1 LGAAVTLP
9 IWNGSGVKPLLQGE
23 RIMETMSAVANL
35 AEQQVTAQAAARY
48 WQATLQRDA
57 RADGAFFFA
66 VKSTQIYC
74 RPSCPARRP
83 LRKNTLFFQTT
94 SEAEREGFRPCRRCK
109 PDEIPAAVRIVRRA
123 AHVLESDLDEPVN
136 VGSLARQVGVTTDAL
151 RRAFRQQAGLTPKEL
166 AAALRLKKFKKLL
179 RDGSSITDAL
189 YATGYGSASRVYERS
204 DAHLGMTPAT
214 YQKGGK
220 GMKIRYTTA
229 KSSLGE
235 VLVAATER
243 GVSAV
248 YLGDA
253 APKLIG
259 ELREEYPRAEIAT
272 EKGAFTQWVEEIVA
286 RTEGDAPRREL
297 PLDLQATAFQ
307 RRVWQELQKIPRG
320 ATRTYSQIARA
331 VGKPRAVRAVA
342 RACAT
347 NPVSIVVPCHR
358 VVRADGN
365 LAGYRWGIS
374 RKETLLTRERS

>member
-1 LGAAVTLP
+1 MRTAIRSVEQRVSP
-9 IWNGSGVKPLLQGE
+9 Q
-23 RIMETMSAVANL
+23 
-35 AEQQVTAQAAARY
+35 AEARY
-48 WQATLQRDA
+48 WQATLARDG
-57 RADGAFFFA
+57 RADGAFFFG

-83 LRKNTLFFQTT
+83 LRKNTLFFPTT
-94 SEAEREGFRPCRRCK
+94 HDAEVQGFRPCRRCK
-109 PDEIPAAVRIVRRA
+109 PNEIPAAVRIVQRA
-123 AHVLESDLDEPVN
+123 AQVLQSDLDESVN
-136 VGSLARQVGVTTDAL
+136 VAALAGRIGVKTDAL

-179 RDGSSITDAL
+179 HDGSSITDAL

-220 GMKIRYTTA
+220 GMRIQYTTA

-235 VLVAATER
+235 VLVAATQR

-248 YLGDA
+248 YLGDGDA
-253 APKLIG
+253 KLVK
-259 ELREEYPRAEIAT
+259 ELRDEYPRAEISSAN
-272 EKGAFTQWVEEIVA
+272 GSFTQWVEEIVS
-286 RTEGDAPRREL
+286 RVEGSAPRREL

-320 ATRTYSQIARA
+320 TTRTYGQIAQA
-331 VGKPRAVRAVA
+331 VGKPRSVRAVA

-365 LAGYRWGIS
+365 LAGYRWGLS
-374 RKETLLTRERS
+374 RKETLLERERA